1 MTYFFVVDD
10 LWLLPVHGRLP
21 VRLHAAAAQ
30 GASGS
35 VAPPHSAMLRLQVG
49 ASLPTARAVPRNHL
63 RTLEKETKKE
73 ATDLK

>member
-1 MTYFFVVDD
+1 MTCVFVADD

-35 VAPPHSAMLRLQVG
+35 AAPPHAAMLRLQVG
-49 ASLPTARAVPRNHL
+49 ASLPTARAKPRTHL
-63 RTLEKETKKE
+63 RTLKNKKNKKKVQ
-73 ATDLK
+73 T